1 MVRKSALLGAALA
14 STAFMFA
21 ANAALADTC
30 VGNCGTATASNG
42 VVTLPP
48 DGANSYQWIS
58 TYGGV
63 GGAGE
68 LPGIGGSDGSSL
80 TSSIFAATV
89 GQQLNFNFN
98 FITSDG
104 AGYSDYAFAQLR
116 TASGAVVAT
125 LFTARTEPSGN
136 ISPGKG
142 LPANSSTLTPG
153 TSGIH
158 GGAPSWAALGGSS
171 GACYD
176 RGCGYTGWI
185 NAKYTIASAGS
196 YQIVFGVSNV
206 LDGAFD
212 TGLAFSSV
220 TVGGTPVVDGVAG
233 IPETSTWMMMFAG
246 FAGLGL
252 VGQSRRKVLVFAA

>member
-1 MVRKSALLGAALA
+1 MLKKSALLGLALA
-14 STAFMFA
+14 STGFMFA
-21 ANAALADTC
+21 ANAAHADTC
-30 VGNCGTATASNG
+30 VGNCGTATAADG

-58 TYGGV
+58 TYGGAN
-63 GGAGE
+63 GGGQLA
-68 LPGIGGSDGSSL
+68 GIGGTDGSSL
-80 TSSIFAATV
+80 TSSVFTATA

-136 ISPGKG
+136 ISPGFG
-142 LPANSSTLTPG
+142 LPADSSTLTPG

-158 GGAPSWAALGGSS
+158 GGAPSWAPLGGSS
-171 GACYD
+171 GACWSA
-176 RGCGYTGWI
+176 GCGFTGWI
-185 NAKYTIASAGS
+185 NATYTIATAGS
-196 YQIVFGVSNV
+196 YEIVFGVSNV
-206 LDGAFD
+206 YDQAFD

-220 TVGGTPVVDGVAG
+220 TVDGTPVVTGASGV
-233 IPETSTWMMMFAG
+233 PETSTWVMMLAG
-246 FAGLGL
+246 FAGLGF
-252 VGQSRRKVLVFAA
+252 VGYRRNKLAFVAA

>member
-1 MVRKSALLGAALA
+1 MARKSALLGAALA
-14 STAFMFA
+14 ATAFLFA
-21 ANAALADTC
+21 ANAARADSC
-30 VGNCGTATASNG
+30 VGNCGTAAGSNG

-58 TYGGV
+58 TYGGAN
-63 GGAGE
+63 GAGE
-68 LPGIGGSDGSSL
+68 LPGIGGTDGSSL
-80 TSSIFAATV
+80 TSSIFAATL

-125 LFTARTEPSGN
+125 LFTARTEPWGN
-136 ISPGKG
+136 ISPGVG

-158 GGAPSWAALGGSS
+158 GGAPSWAPLGGSS
-171 GACYD
+171 GVCYD
-176 RGCGYTGWI
+176 SGCGYTGWI
-185 NAKYTIASAGS
+185 NAKYTIASAGN

-206 LDGAFD
+206 YDTAFD

-220 TVGGTPVVDGVAG
+220 TVGGTPVVTGVSG
-233 IPETSTWMMMFAG
+233 IPETSTWIMMFAG
-246 FAGLGL
+246 FASLAF
-252 VGQSRRKVLVFAA
+252 VGYRRKVLVLAD